1 MPVPTAPTP
10 LHGREINKGLLA
22 DAVYDRLLGDIIGG
36 RYRSEERLNV
46 DRIAEEFGVS
56 RTPVR
61 EALILLSA
69 SGFVE
74 VVRNSR
80 TQVSAW
86 TVCDIRDRLE
96 VVGSLVCLTVADR
109 RFDLGGLGE
118 PLSPASLES
127 GVAGDAHRFLD
138 VVEAMVRDGA
148 NNVAAYVLRE
158 LVSPLRLFL
167 ADAVLFEHDIDLLS
181 RRDER
186 AALLADAVDVSR
198 TGNRLE
204 TERLFA
210 AYVVA
215 LAAGLAPRVGDA
227 VLSFGH
233 ASASALRASR

>member
-36 RYRSEERLNV
+36 RYGSEERLNV

-96 VVGSLVCLTVADR
+96 VVGSLVCLTVSDR
-109 RFDLGGLGE
+109 RFDLG
-118 PLSPASLES
+118 SLAERVPS
-127 GVAGDAHRFLD
+127 APNDNGVASDGHLFLD
-138 VVEAMVRDGA
+138 VVEVMVRDGV
-148 NNVAAYVLRE
+148 NTVTAYVLRE

-167 ADAVLFEHDIDLLS
+167 ADAVLLDHEIDLLA
-181 RRDER
+181 RRMER
-186 AALLADAVDVSR
+186 TALFVDAIEASR
-198 TGNRLE
+198 TGDRVD

-210 AYVVA
+210 TYVAA
-215 LAAGLAPRVGDA
+215 LAAELSPRVGD
-227 VLSFGH
+227 SF
-233 ASASALRASR
+233 SSSALARASLLRAAR